1 MSATSPATASDPGA
15 PRTPG
20 DKTARRLTG
29 LRRNSVAISVI
40 PLCQYG
46 LGTAINLYIHGPA
59 TGRGGGAAAGTAMPH
74 LPPYTACSGVFLL
87 VAGVSVLTR
96 AVIIRHR
103 QVIVTPAADLPATS
117 PPLSA
122 A

>member
-1 MSATSPATASDPGA
+1 
-15 PRTPG
+15 
-20 DKTARRLTG
+20 
-29 LRRNSVAISVI
+29 
-40 PLCQYG
+40 
-46 LGTAINLYIHGPA
+46 
-59 TGRGGGAAAGTAMPH
+59 
-74 LPPYTACSGVFLL
+74 VFLL

-103 QVIVTPAADLPATS
+103 LVIVTSAADLPATS

>member
-40 PLCQYG
+40 LLCQYG
-46 LGTAINLYIHGPA
+46 LGMAINLYIHGPA
-59 TGRGGGAAAGTAMPH
+59 TGRGGGAAAGQAMPH
-74 LPPYTACSGVFLL
+74 LPPSPYTACSGVFLL
-87 VAGVSVLTR
+87 VAGVSMLTR
-96 AVIIRHR
+96 AASSGTGR
-103 QVIVTPAADLPATS
+103 
-117 PPLSA
+117 
-122 A
+122 